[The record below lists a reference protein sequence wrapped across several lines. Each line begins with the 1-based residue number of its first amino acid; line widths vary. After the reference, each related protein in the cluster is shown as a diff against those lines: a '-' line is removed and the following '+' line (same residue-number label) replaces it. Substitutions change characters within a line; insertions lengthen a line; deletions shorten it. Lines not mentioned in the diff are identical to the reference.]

1 MVTYKI
7 NKKTRKE
14 RKMIRKSKIIT
25 MVLVTAL
32 VVSAFVVPILS
43 EFGTVAYG
51 TEIEPTATEVAATN
65 SALISYTALDDPNNI
80 YVSSARTSAQFANIG
95 ANTMNAYYVT
105 PKKNNDP
112 YIDIRIE
119 NAGADTSSHSFIG
132 WNDSS
137 KTKYTQ
143 GTYFVADFDIYS
155 DWQYISDM
163 YIAVISRTS
172 GGTATGGRAIYFE
185 SFGATPG
192 EWSHVTMIGS
202 VDTNKLYVYVNNTLV
217 HTVSSYGL
225 WNSAADG
232 TQCFEGMRLQVNFAA
247 SGTKVVTGQN
257 TIIDNMSVRMN
268 YSDSQIA
275 NYCSAASIQGWQGN
289 IYNAGYKFNTIPD
302 LVRIDGVSYSSAIE
316 AMAEIEEGSNTKTVE
331 FLRPFAIPFTVN
343 GDCNVNKNGFDVNL
357 VAADGITV
365 TPNPDGTINYDA
377 PFDSGWTVTPTV
389 TAKDMLNAANLNSQN
404 NILTNLTGVGISAE
418 PAGATMTPY
427 VVKNNSSAADYLV
440 SQNNGITSS
449 SSAYY
454 SIQVM
459 KVMSYNENAPQYIV
473 YDFDLATLSNSI
485 ESTGLTLTPITRSQ
499 DNKTA
504 YFTSGYYLYH
514 YWKNTK
520 LGEMKHITVVFD
532 FNNNKSYLFADNAL
546 LGTVNNGVMSADG
559 YTSFKAGNG
568 VNHNELRIMRP
579 FADIA
584 IDNVYVRH
592 ITSDS
597 SLSSALSAG
606 NLTNWSSGIY
616 SSDYT
621 FPTLAHIATVN
632 GEKTYSEKH
641 LAEVLA
647 KDENA
652 KNIEILFPLAKA
664 IEVKGPAVINTNG
677 FNVTVNA
684 PDNAEITRDK
694 NIITVTISNGK
705 VSTVAM
711 PALFQNGMV
720 LQRGEPINIYGCCD
734 TEGSLV
740 KVTLAGVE
748 KTATVSSGKW
758 SVAFDSMEAA
768 KGLTLTVE
776 ELDTVTPV
784 TYTYTDI
791 AIGDVFILSG
801 QSNMDYYAYNMEDF
815 EEYRLNADN
824 FDNIR
829 AFVVPN
835 VYANGE
841 DNIGVGEWIKPDS
854 DNLKTVKLSAI
865 GYVMATKL
873 ATELGSDVTVAIVDA
888 TFPGSVIKSW
898 IDSDVYAETF
908 GENHADMVTYRA
920 YKNYYSANGK
930 HPTSTADLPE
940 YIGKGYQKVVG
951 ACYDAM
957 MHFMNGYNAKG
968 VVWYQGCGDI
978 GRYNEYQSMFN
989 ALATTFRRD
998 FGNDELPIYLIQLA
1012 PYGADASELRAVQ
1025 YNIAK
1030 DDENTY
1036 LVSANTEGTVF
1047 TSSDLTNSSV
1057 ADYFV
1062 HTSRKSPIGQRL
1074 ADSVLKN
1081 TYGISYG
1088 TATAPEITSVSV
1100 SGNVLTVTFDTSLS
1114 LLYGNTPEGFEIAGA
1129 DGAFHKATAVISG
1142 NTVALTSDKVSSP
1155 TTVRYG
1161 FGAPIILILEDGTRI
1176 IPADRFA
1183 GSASD
1188 AEKATVVDIYGN
1200 TYVFYADQYE
1210 IIRSVLEGNITN
1222 ASGHPLPVFKLSVGY
1237 ES

>member
-1 MVTYKI
+1 
-7 NKKTRKE
+7 
-14 RKMIRKSKIIT
+14 MIRKSRILSMI
-25 MVLVTAL
+25 LVTSI
-32 VVSAFVVPILS
+32 VVSLFIVPIFAEL
-43 EFGTVAYG
+43 GATTYDTG
-51 TEIEPTATEVAATN
+51 LLPTATEVTATN
-65 SALISYTALDDPNNI
+65 SALIASTALDDPNNL
-80 YVSSARTSAQFANIG
+80 YVSSSRTSGQFANIG
-95 ANTMNAYYVT
+95 TNTMNAYYVT
-105 PKKNNDP
+105 PKESNDP

-163 YIAVISRTS
+163 YITVISRTS
-172 GGTATGGRAIYFE
+172 GGTAVGGSAMYFS
-185 SFGATPG
+185 SFGAEAG
-192 EWSHVTMIGS
+192 KWNHITMIGS
-202 VDTNKLYVYVNNTLV
+202 TSTNTLSVYVNNNLV
-217 HTVSSYGL
+217 HSISNAL
-225 WNSAADG
+225 WNANADG
-232 TQCFEGMRLQVNFAA
+232 TQCFEGMRLQVNFAK

-257 TIIDNMSVRMN
+257 IIIDNMSVRMN
-268 YSDSQIA
+268 YTDGQIA
-275 NYCSAASIQGWQGN
+275 NYFGGASIKGWSGN
-289 IYNAGYKFNTIPD
+289 IYNESYKFNTIPS
-302 LVRIDGVSYSSAIE
+302 LVRIDGASYSSAIE
-316 AMAEIEEGSNTKTVE
+316 AMAKIEEGSNTKTVE
-331 FLRPFAIPFTVN
+331 FLRPFSIPFTVN

-357 VAADGITV
+357 VAGNGITV
-365 TPNPDGTINYDA
+365 TTNPDGTINYDA

-389 TAKDMLNAANLNSQN
+389 TAKDMLNAAKLNIQD
-404 NILTNLTGVGISAE
+404 NILTNLAGTGVSTE
-418 PAGATMTPY
+418 PTGATMTPY
-427 VVKNNSSAADYLV
+427 VVKNNSSLADYLV
-440 SQNNGITSS
+440 SQNNGITNS

-459 KVMSYNENAPQYIV
+459 KVLNYNENVPQYIV
-473 YDFDLATLSNSI
+473 YDFDLATLSNSG
-485 ESTGLTLTPITRSQ
+485 ESTGLTMTPITRSQ

-504 YFTSGYYLYH
+504 YFTSGYYLYP
-514 YWKNTK
+514 YWKNTNP
-520 LGEMKHITVVFD
+520 GEIKHITVVFD
-532 FNNNKSYLFADNAL
+532 FNNNKSYLFADNTL

-559 YTSFKAGNG
+559 YASFKAGNG

-677 FNVTVNA
+677 FDVTVNA
-684 PDNAEITRDK
+684 PDNAVITKDK
-694 NIITVTISNGK
+694 DIITVTISAEK
-705 VSTVAM
+705 VSTVSM

-720 LQRGEPINIYGCCD
+720 LQRGELINIYGYCD
-734 TEGSLV
+734 TEGSSV
-740 KVTLAGVE
+740 KVTLAGIE
-748 KTATVSSGKW
+748 KTATVIGGKW
-758 SVAFDSMEAA
+758 SVTFDALEAT
-768 KGLTLTVE
+768 KGVTLTVE
-776 ELDTVTPV
+776 EQDTVVPV

-829 AFVVPN
+829 AFVIPN

-841 DNIGVGEWIKPDS
+841 DNIGAGEWIKPDS
-854 DNLKTVKLSAI
+854 NNLKTTKLSAI

-888 TFPGSVIKSW
+888 TFPGSIIKSW
-898 IDSDVYAETF
+898 IDSDTYAEIF
-908 GENHADMVTYRA
+908 GANHQDIITYNA
-920 YKNYYSANGK
+920 YKNYYETYGK
-930 HPTSTADLPE
+930 HPASTSDLPE

-978 GRYNEYQSMFN
+978 GRYSEYQSMFN

-998 FGNDELPIYLIQLA
+998 FGNDNLPIYLIQLA
-1012 PYGADASELRAVQ
+1012 PYGANASELRAVQ

-1030 DDENTY
+1030 DDENAY
-1036 LVSANTEGTVF
+1036 IVSANTEGTVF
-1047 TSSDLTNSSV
+1047 TSSDLTNSSI

-1062 HTSRKSPIGQRL
+1062 HTSRKSPIGLRL

-1081 TYGISYG
+1081 TYGIAYG
-1088 TATAPEITSVSV
+1088 TTTAPEIISVSAN
-1100 SGNVLTVTFDTSLS
+1100 GNVLTITFDTDLS
-1114 LLYGNTPEGFEIAGA
+1114 LLYGTSPEGFEIAGSNGVFYQA
-1129 DGAFHKATAVISG
+1129 SATIIG
-1142 NTVALTSDKVSSP
+1142 NTIELTCDKVSAP
-1155 TTVRYG
+1155 VTVRYG
-1161 FGAPIILILEDGTRI
+1161 FGAPITLILEDGTRI
-1176 IPADRFA
+1176 IPADRLA
-1183 GSASD
+1183 GSTSD
-1188 AEKATVVDIYGN
+1188 SEKATIVDIYGN
-1200 TYVFYADQYE
+1200 THVFYADEYDV
-1210 IIRSVLEGNITN
+1210 ILSVLEGNITN
-1222 ASGHPLPVFKLSVGY
+1222 ASGHPLPVFKLNVGY
-1237 ES
+1237 GS